1 MGFKMQKFTLKI
13 NLKFAFLEIVLL
25 LKYTNEGINI
35 SAKKTGV
42 WLGYSSSVAEGA
54 PQTGIQICIFLC

>member
-25 LKYTNEGINI
+25 LKHTNEGINI
-35 SAKKTGV
+35 SAKNQVFGLATVFISG
-42 WLGYSSSVAEGA
+42 
-54 PQTGIQICIFLC
+54 